1 MGEDRVKTALER
13 AMERA
18 EGLGKITGDEI
29 KRLEF
34 VPVGTGIAARYLRE
48 EGVDLEAEL
57 AKSKGSGNRKW
68 VLQGAQDALLAN
80 ISLPRD
86 TNTKNTSKKALEG
99 FALTKENKKATR
111 AVVTK
116 IETLFNYYEQARAQ
130 MMRELRKDV
139 EARVQ
144 EMQKNIKYQVG
155 SPQKLEMEMQ
165 QQLQEEMRAAMSQ
178 LDGQYE
184 PTLREHKKE
193 LLKMV

>member
-34 VPVGTGIAARYLRE
+34 VPLGTGIAARYLKE
-48 EGVDLEAEL
+48 AGVDLEAEL
-57 AKSKGSGNRKW
+57 AKSKGTGNRKW
-68 VLQGAQDALLAN
+68 VVQGAQEALLAN

-86 TNTKNTSKKALEG
+86 GGSKNMAKKALEG
-99 FALTKENKKATR
+99 IVVIKENKKATK
-111 AVVTK
+111 AVIAK

-130 MMRELRKDV
+130 LLRELRKDV

-144 EMQKNIKYQVG
+144 EMQKSMKYQVG

-184 PTLREHKKE
+184 PTLQEHKKE
-193 LLKMV
+193 LMMMA